1 LLAKKGQQKSN
12 QRLVVIDSIPLFH
25 QTEGLSPMTEVA
37 LTQIETRAASVGM
50 IIAGYYHA
58 NRLFKDTK
66 VDVFSQRIADKIAD
80 LTGKSVLLTFD
91 NKKLGQPLE
100 HHALIGQISSHS
112 SSNSESGK
120 VWRKCP
126 SASLKVDEDSLTLAS
141 NFIRDKVYK
150 DLSDFDNHLDD
161 ITQDYLNV
169 GLNIEIDRSSVN

>member
-1 LLAKKGQQKSN
+1 
-12 QRLVVIDSIPLFH
+12 
-25 QTEGLSPMTEVA
+25 M
-37 LTQIETRAASVGM
+37 
-50 IIAGYYHA
+50 
-58 NRLFKDTK
+58 
-66 VDVFSQRIADKIAD
+66 FSQRIADKIAD

-169 GLNIEIDRSSVN
+169 RLFNFTKYRVTQIKIRYFKWL

>member
-1 LLAKKGQQKSN
+1 MRFS
-12 QRLVVIDSIPLFH
+12 
-25 QTEGLSPMTEVA
+25 
-37 LTQIETRAASVGM
+37 
-50 IIAGYYHA
+50 
-58 NRLFKDTK
+58 DTK

-80 LTGKSVLLTFD
+80 LSGKSVLLTFD

-100 HHALIGQISSHS
+100 HHALIGQISSNS

-120 VWRKCP
+120 WRKCP

-169 GLNIEIDRSSVN
+169 RFFFTISKAFITIHRGNFAAT